1 MAPMV
6 GLTHVA
12 LRLAVRKYLPEG
24 VKTIWPSEML
34 NSRKIPI
41 ENLKTTP
48 ETLRH
53 DIETELVPQLLGN
66 EKENIQ
72 KSIQRLKTWGAEG
85 IDINMGCPVQK
96 ALKHNYGVSLM
107 GDIEY
112 AGNVVRYATE
122 ASQLPVS
129 VKLRAGLQ
137 NDFSFLLRFTEN
149 LQKSGAS
156 WLTLHPRT
164 AEQKR
169 RGFADWNQIKEL
181 KKNLSVPL
189 IGNGDIQTA
198 DDVLQMLTETNCD
211 MVMSGRAL
219 AAKPWILAEVATKL
233 GLVKLN
239 EIKIPDSDE
248 ESAAEYGRHVLNV
261 LNLCFEYF
269 KPDLSLRK
277 FRFFIRHTSVW
288 LEFGHTLYSICTKH
302 SDKENLFLS
311 IEKFFESEQKM
322 YGTTNLRE

>member
-1 MAPMV
+1 MV

-12 LRLAVRKYLPEG
+12 LRLAMRKYLPEG

-41 ENLKTTP
+41 ENLRTTP

-53 DIETELVPQLLGN
+53 ENETELVPQVLGN
-66 EKENIQ
+66 EKESIQ
-72 KSIQRLKTWGAEG
+72 KSIECLKNWGAEG

-112 AGNVVRYATE
+112 AGEVVRYAVE
-122 ASQLPVS
+122 ASDLPVS

-181 KKNLSVPL
+181 KKNLSIPL
-189 IGNGDIQTA
+189 IGNGDIQA
-198 DDVLQMLTETNCD
+198 AGDVLQMLEETNCD

-219 AAKPWILAEVATKL
+219 AAKPWMLAQVAVEL
-233 GLVKLN
+233 HLVKSS
-239 EIKIPDSDE
+239 EVKIPHTE
-248 ESAAEYGRHVLNV
+248 EEAAIEYGRHVLNV
-261 LNLCFEYF
+261 LSLCFEYF
-269 KPDLSLRK
+269 KPDLALRK

-302 SDKENLFLS
+302 SDKENLSLS

-322 YGTTNLRE
+322 YGATNLRE